1 MEFYY
6 THLTQFAATEYSC
19 GTYGAG
25 TYNDNGVCATTST
38 DGGTNTST
46 NLLATGEAIVLPL
59 VVGLALIAAPI
70 VALVVKNRKDRKKS
84 AGLK

>member
-38 DGGTNTST
+38 DGGTNT
-46 NLLATGEAIVLPL
+46 NGGLLATGEAIVLPL
-59 VVGLALIAAPI
+59 VVGLVLIAAPI
-70 VALVVKNRKDRKKS
+70 VALVARKKKQAS
-84 AGLK
+84 NQA